1 MKVRIGTFNIENL
14 FTRYRFR
21 RNFAP
26 LEADG
31 STINNLTLDVYD
43 KVAKQIT
50 AKAIHKIDTDALA
63 VRKPENLRVLDR
75 FNTRYL
81 VGNIVT
87 RRRDVKQRKRE
98 RGWR

>member
-31 STINNLTLDVYD
+31 STINNLTFDVYD
-43 KVAKQIT
+43 KVVKQIT
-50 AKAIHKIDTDALA
+50 AKAT
-63 VRKPENLRVLDR
+63 
-75 FNTRYL
+75 
-81 VGNIVT
+81 
-87 RRRDVKQRKRE
+87 
-98 RGWR
+98 